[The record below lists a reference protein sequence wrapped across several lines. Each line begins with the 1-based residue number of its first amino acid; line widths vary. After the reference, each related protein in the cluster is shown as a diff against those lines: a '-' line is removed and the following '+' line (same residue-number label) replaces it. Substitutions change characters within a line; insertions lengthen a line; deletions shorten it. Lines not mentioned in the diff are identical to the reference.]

1 MVTVYRDLF
10 VAHNTGEEVKM
21 QKFNSSAR
29 GKVLSII
36 VTLVVFGCY
45 GEVQADY
52 DPNIEAQVEA
62 MLADMNLAEKVGQM
76 TMVAQ
81 TNINDINVTTYRV
94 GGILVLVGWNASL
107 AGPQAW
113 ADRFDR
119 YQNAAIATPLGIP
132 LLVATDAV
140 HGHNNAW
147 GATIFPHNI
156 GLGATGDPELMYRI
170 GEVTALE
177 VAATGCDMTLAPCIA
192 VPRDIRWGRTYEG
205 WGEIPQ
211 IHEDLVGQLIRG
223 IQAPYNGL
231 DYIACTA
238 KHYIAD
244 GGTVWGTGMNGKLDQ
259 GDCQLSEAD
268 LRAMHMPPYL
278 DALDANC
285 QVIMASYSK
294 YQGVEMHHHYHLLTE
309 VLKNELG
316 FDGFV
321 VSDYGGIY
329 DINNTARA
337 SIKSA
342 INAGIDMSMES
353 DGWITFI
360 TELTDLV
367 NDEEVPLSRIDDAVR
382 RILRVKYRTRVFDKP
397 LADRTITNNRSFGSK
412 EHRAVAREAVR
423 KSCVLLQNTGDV
435 LPLKKNL
442 NILVAGTKSDD
453 IRIQCGGWTVT
464 EGPESPPAGRTPI
477 GTTILSSVERATRYL
492 GTVTYSANG
501 TGGAGK
507 DVAIAVVGEDIYA
520 EWGGDRSSL
529 DVSTADA
536 TVVSNVAAL
545 SIPKVLVI
553 LAGRPIDI
561 NALDVPNDFNAVVMA
576 WLPGTEGDGIADVLF
591 GDYPFRGTL
600 SQTWMK
606 TESQLP
612 MHPEDANYD
621 PLFPLGAGLTT
632 IEFDSAS
639 SASDSVGE
647 TSTLSWSHT
656 IGSGQDRVLVVGLA
670 GEDSNSDDIVVSS
683 VTYNGVSM
691 SPVSGSGSVSGVDTK
706 VATALYYM
714 LDSNLPAAGTYTVA
728 VTYAGPVN
736 DITAGAVSLFN
747 VKQQPAEAVAA
758 GADPN
763 AAEISTEVTTLS
775 DGAWLID
782 VVGSGDPCVLKA
794 AVPQTSRWNNSAQG
808 SSAACSTKVVSAP
821 RTVSMQ
827 WNESA
832 PTVLSHSAAAFAPRE
847 KIHPKGDINGDF
859 VLDWQDI
866 EGFVNQWK
874 PGRLPAQADS
884 NLISHWAFDEG
895 SGTVVNDS
903 VGVNDGVTDA
913 NWTDGVAMFALQF
926 DGNEVVNCGNNSSL
940 NLINNFSITLW
951 AKLNPTLAGALVNK
965 GDSVDACDVNGA
977 YTLYYDPAGEGTLT
991 FTLRKNDN
999 VTTKSATV
1007 SPFAAQEWT
1016 HIAVTFKSPDMKV
1029 YIDGGFPRTVS
1040 FASPSINTNNQNLG
1054 IGGLAGGVETISGSI
1069 EDVRIY
1075 NRVLELSEIQDMQPC
1090 SFGSQCADADMKD
1103 GVNWVDYANIFDN
1116 WNP

>member
-1 MVTVYRDLF
+1 
-10 VAHNTGEEVKM
+10 M
-21 QKFNSSAR
+21 QKFNSR
-29 GKVLSII
+29 VRVKVLSFL
-36 VTLVVFGCY
+36 VALVVLGYY

-52 DPNIEAQVEA
+52 DPNIEAQVTA
-62 MLADMNLAEKVGQM
+62 MLAQMTLAEKVGQM
-76 TMVAQ
+76 TMVVQ
-81 TNINDINVTTYRV
+81 DLIGPNDVNTYRLGAVLIKV
-94 GGILVLVGWNASL
+94 GYNADLS
-107 AGPQAW
+107 GPQAW
-113 ADRFDR
+113 ADRFDA
-119 YQNAAIATPLGIP
+119 YQVKALETPRQIP

-177 VAATGCDMTLAPCIA
+177 VAATGCDMTLAPCVA

-205 WGEIPQ
+205 WGEVPQ

-231 DYIACTA
+231 DYIPCTA
-238 KHYIAD
+238 KHYIGD
-244 GGTVWGTGMNGKLDQ
+244 GGTVWGTGMYGKLDE
-259 GDCQLSEAD
+259 GNCQLSEAD
-268 LRAMHMPPYL
+268 LRAIHLPPYL

-316 FDGFV
+316 FDGFIV
-321 VSDYGGIY
+321 ADYGGIY
-329 DINNTARA
+329 DIPGTARA
-337 SIKSA
+337 AIKSA
-342 INAGIDMSMES
+342 INAGLDMTMENT
-353 DGWITFI
+353 GWQTFI

-367 NDEEVPLSRIDDAVR
+367 NDKEVPLSRIDDAVR
-382 RILRVKYRTRVFDKP
+382 RILRVKYRARVFDKP

-423 KSCVLLQNTGDV
+423 KSCVLLQNKGDV

-442 NILVAGTKSDD
+442 NILVAGSKATN
-453 IRIQCGGWTVT
+453 IRVQCGGWTVMWSG
-464 EGPESPPAGRTPI
+464 EPSPSGRTPV

-507 DVAIAVVGEDIYA
+507 DVAIAVVGEMPYA
-520 EWGGDRSSL
+520 EWGGDNNNL
-529 DVSTADA
+529 DVNIGDA
-536 TVVSNVAAL
+536 TMVPNVAAL

-553 LAGRPIDI
+553 VAGRPIDI
-561 NALDVPNDFNAVVMA
+561 NTLDIPNDFNAVVMA
-576 WLPGTEGDGIADVLF
+576 WLPGTEGDGLADVLF
-591 GDYPFRGTL
+591 GDYPFQGTL

-606 TESQLP
+606 AEAQLP

-639 SASDSVGE
+639 SASDSVSE
-647 TSTLSWSHT
+647 MSTLSWSHT
-656 IGSGQDRVLVVGLA
+656 VGSGQDRALVVGLA
-670 GEDSNSDDIVVSS
+670 GEDSSSDDLVVSS
-683 VTYNGVSM
+683 VTYNGISM
-691 SPVSGSGSVSGVDTK
+691 SPVPGSGSVGGDAMK
-706 VATALYYM
+706 VGTELYYM
-714 LDSNLPAAGTYTVA
+714 LDSNLPAAGTYTVVA
-728 VTYAGPVN
+728 TYAGPVN

-747 VKQQPAEAVAA
+747 VKQQPAEAVAV
-758 GADPN
+758 GAKLN

-782 VVGSGDPCVLKA
+782 VVGSGDPCVLRA
-794 AVPQTSRWNNSAQG
+794 AVLQTSRWNRSAQG

-832 PTVLSHSAAAFAPRE
+832 STVLSHSAAAFAPKE

-859 VLDWQDI
+859 MLDWQDI
-866 EGFVNQWK
+866 KGFANQWN
-874 PGRLPAQADS
+874 PGLLPEPADS

-895 SGTVVNDS
+895 SGTVVRDS
-903 VGVNDGVTDA
+903 KGVNNGVTDA
-913 NWTDGVAMFALQF
+913 NWTDGIAMSALQF
-926 DGNEVVNCGNNSSL
+926 DGNEVANCGNDSSL
-940 NLINNFSITLW
+940 NLSSDMSISLW
-951 AKLNPTLAGALVNK
+951 VKLDPTRAGALVNK
-965 GDSVDACDVNGA
+965 GNSVGASDPNGA
-977 YTLYYDPAGEGTLT
+977 YTLYYNPAGDGSLT
-991 FTLRKNDN
+991 FTLRKSDN
-999 VTTKSATV
+999 VTTGSVTV
-1007 SPFAAQEWT
+1007 SPFSAENWT
-1016 HIAVTFKSPDMKV
+1016 HIAATFKSPDMKL
-1029 YIDGGFPRTVS
+1029 YIDGGHPRITT
-1040 FASPSINTNNQNLG
+1040 FTAPSLYTNSDNLG
-1054 IGGLAGGVETISGSI
+1054 IGGYADCVQTISGSI
-1069 EDVRIY
+1069 EDVRFY
-1075 NRVLELSEIQDMQPC
+1075 NKALAQTEIQDMQPC
-1090 SFGSQCADADMKD
+1090 NFGSQCVDADMRD
-1103 GVNWVDYANIFDN
+1103 GVNWVDYAQLFDN

>member
-1 MVTVYRDLF
+1 VIYA
-10 VAHNTGEEVKM
+10 VAPNTDEEVKM
-21 QKFNSSAR
+21 QKFNSR
-29 GKVLSII
+29 VRVKVLSFL
-36 VTLVVFGCY
+36 VALVVLGYY

-62 MLADMNLAEKVGQM
+62 MLAQMTLAEKVGQM
-76 TMVAQ
+76 TMVVQ
-81 TNINDINVTTYRV
+81 TKINDINVTTYRI
-94 GGILVLVGWNASL
+94 GAILVMVGTNAAL

-113 ADRFDR
+113 ADRFDP
-119 YQNAAIATPLGIP
+119 YQVGALNTPLQIP

-170 GEVTALE
+170 GEITALE
-177 VAATGCDMTLAPCIA
+177 VAATGCDMTLAPCVA

-205 WGEIPQ
+205 WGGVPQ

-223 IQAPYNGL
+223 FQTPYNGL
-231 DYIACTA
+231 DYIPCTA
-238 KHYIAD
+238 KHYIGD

-268 LRAMHMPPYL
+268 LRAIHLPPYL

-329 DINNTARA
+329 DINDTARA

-353 DGWITFI
+353 DGWKTFI

-382 RILRVKYRTRVFDKP
+382 RILRVKYRARVFDKP

-423 KSCVLLQNTGDV
+423 KSCVLLQNKGDV
-435 LPLKKNL
+435 LPLKRNL
-442 NILVAGTKSDD
+442 NVLVAGTKSDD
-453 IRIQCGGWTVT
+453 MRVQCGGWTVT
-464 EGPESPPAGRTPI
+464 EGPESPPTGRTPL
-477 GTTILSSVERATRYL
+477 GTTILGGIEHATRYL

-507 DVAIAVVGEDIYA
+507 DVAIAVVGEGVYA
-520 EWGGDRSSL
+520 EWGGDNNNL
-529 DVSTADA
+529 NVNTADA

-561 NALDVPNDFNAVVMA
+561 NTLDVPNDFNAVVMA
-576 WLPGTEGDGIADVLF
+576 WLPGTEGDGLGDVLF

-606 TESQLP
+606 DEAQLP

-632 IEFDSAS
+632 IEFDSTS
-639 SASDSVGE
+639 SASDSVSE

-656 IGSGQDRVLVVGLA
+656 VGSGQDRALVVGLA
-670 GEDSNSDDIVVSS
+670 GEDSNSGDLVVSS
-683 VTYNGVSM
+683 VTYNGNSM
-691 SPVSGSGSVSGVDTK
+691 SPVPGSGSVGGDAMK
-706 VATALYYM
+706 VGTELYYM

-736 DITAGAVSLFN
+736 DITAGVVSLFN
-747 VKQQPAEAVAA
+747 VKQQPEAVAV

-782 VVGSGDPCVLKA
+782 VVGSGEPCALRA
-794 AVPQTSRWNNSAQG
+794 AVLQTSRWSSSAQG

-821 RTVSMQ
+821 RTVSMK

-832 PTVLSHSAAAFAPRE
+832 STVLSHSAAAFAPRE
-847 KIHPKGDINGDF
+847 RTHPKGDINGDF

-866 EGFVNQWK
+866 EGFANQWN
-874 PGRLPAQADS
+874 PGWLPAPADS

-895 SGTVVNDS
+895 SGTVARDS
-903 VGVNDGVTDA
+903 KGVNHGVTDA
-913 NWTDGVAMFALQF
+913 NWTDGIAMSALQF
-926 DGNEVVNCGNNSSL
+926 DGNEVVNCGNDRSL
-940 NLINNFSITLW
+940 NLQGSGMSISLW
-951 AKLNPTLAGALVNK
+951 VKLNPTRAGALVNK
-965 GDSVDACDVNGA
+965 GNSVGASDPNGA

-999 VTTKSATV
+999 VTTGSVTV
-1007 SPFAAQEWT
+1007 SPFSAENWT
-1016 HIAVTFKSPDMKV
+1016 HIAATFKSSDMRL
-1029 YIDGGFPRTVS
+1029 YIDGGHPGVAA
-1040 FASPSINTNNQNLG
+1040 FAAPSLYTNSDNLG
-1054 IGGLAGGVETISGSI
+1054 IGGYADCVQTISGSI
-1069 EDVRIY
+1069 EDVRFY
-1075 NRVLELSEIQDMQPC
+1075 NKALAQTEIQDMQPC
-1090 SFGSQCADADMKD
+1090 NFGSSCADADQKN
-1103 GVNWVDYANIFDN
+1103 GVNWVDYAQIFDE